1 MPTASSWGRQRQDF
15 SISWVR
21 FRTGR
26 EGEGGDSP
34 CWGYMEDRRD
44 SIPEKTGGQR
54 GIAAMVRSQESVV
67 KRAA

>member
-1 MPTASSWGRQRQDF
+1 
-15 SISWVR
+15 
-21 FRTGR
+21 
-26 EGEGGDSP
+26 
-34 CWGYMEDRRD
+34 MEDRRD